1 MKIFYLLL
9 ICLVL
14 VSISISCGASL
25 TETVLTQ
32 DEVSGVNCLAGDV
45 AGERPFTV
53 VGEETAVPVIVPF
66 ADVVTA
72 YHRVSLAERQLAN
85 IDARCEMM
93 VYGDVETA
101 ESALEAFCAV
111 GEGEAIEVEFGELA
125 CGFKSVGLREVHFR
139 RGQVVV
145 SILEDSD
152 GLDVE
157 AWAAAVDGRLNT

>member
-1 MKIFYLLL
+1 
-9 ICLVL
+9 
-14 VSISISCGASL
+14 
-25 TETVLTQ
+25 
-32 DEVSGVNCLAGDV
+32 
-45 AGERPFTV
+45 
-53 VGEETAVPVIVPF
+53 
-66 ADVVTA
+66 
-72 YHRVSLAERQLAN
+72 
-85 IDARCEMM
+85 M